1 MKSRIHR
8 LFWTEMGKRVLSDDP
23 GADSGVFPP
32 AMSAAL
38 RNTHRPP
45 RLRVADLGTSLR
57 PRKTRYLYG
66 LCWNVLRGIGGFK
79 RPLRLQPFPGVTLMV
94 PFGAQGLGVLPQS
107 LSKRIPRTDRAY
119 ALVGKGSAAARV
131 GTTLL
136 VVLGVRSS
144 EVENLLE
151 RGSVSVCTLDTLRQA
166 VGRIQSGFGARRPTR

>member
-8 LFWTEMGKRVLSDDP
+8 LFWTEVGRRVLQDDP
-23 GADSGVFPP
+23 GADSDAFPP
-32 AMSAAL
+32 PMAAAL
-38 RNTHRPP
+38 RNAHHPP
-45 RLRVADLGTSLR
+45 PQRIVKLGTSLR

-66 LCWNVLRGIGGFK
+66 LCWNVLRGMGGFK
-79 RPLRLQPFPGVTLMV
+79 RPLRLRPFPGVTLMV
-94 PFGAQGLGVLPQS
+94 PFGAPGLGVLPQS
-107 LSKRIPRTDRAY
+107 LSKRIPRTNRAY
-119 ALVGKGSAAARV
+119 ALVGKGSAAAGV

-166 VGRIQSGFGARRPTR
+166 VDCIESGSGARQPTR